1 MTDEEYQAHRKK
13 LFAERSRVIK
23 AAYERKMERIKR
35 QATLAGNGKIDEQDA
50 SRSYLLFSP
59 RSLNSISFFLPR
71 LELEDDLEA
80 QIRAEEEMMFSMMSL
95 EEREEYIRA
104 RNEERARQRLLA
116 ERERLKREEEL
127 QAALAETKRMAALRA
142 AEIMSQEL
150 QMRSA
155 NAMYAELQD
164 LITEQKISRAFTYS
178 YFSLLQYLSSPSN
191 SST

>member
-1 MTDEEYQAHRKK
+1 MCCSSSSSFVIVLEIGDE
-13 LFAERSRVIK
+13 
-23 AAYERKMERIKR
+23 
-35 QATLAGNGKIDEQDA
+35 
-50 SRSYLLFSP
+50 
-59 RSLNSISFFLPR
+59 
-71 LELEDDLEA
+71 LEA
-80 QIRAEEEMMFSMMSL
+80 QIRAEEDLMFNMMSL

-155 NAMYAELQD
+155 NVMYAELQD

-178 YFSLLQYLSSPSN
+178 YFSLLQYLSTPSN
-191 SST
+191 P